1 VRDSVSIIFGGAGEL
16 DNVRDNVP
24 IIFVGAGEL
33 DKVRASVFIS
43 VGIGMADVANKLHAI
58 IKNESDIILNV
69 NYLLL
74 LFVDGIDS
82 IVYN

>member
-1 VRDSVSIIFGGAGEL
+1 MRDNDSIIFVGAGEV

-33 DKVRASVFIS
+33 DKVRVSVFIS
-43 VGIGMADVANKLHAI
+43 DGIGAADVANKLHTI

-74 LFVDGIDS
+74 LFVDSIGS